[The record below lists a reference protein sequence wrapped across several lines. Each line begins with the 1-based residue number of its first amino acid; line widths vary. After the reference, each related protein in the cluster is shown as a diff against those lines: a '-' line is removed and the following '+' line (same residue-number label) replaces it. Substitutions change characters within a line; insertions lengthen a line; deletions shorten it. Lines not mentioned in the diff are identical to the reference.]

1 MATVA
6 YDARVFIR
14 GGVSTSLSGAK
25 NIVIHIRHRFYALT
39 TSPPRPPRAR
49 RVAFDPS
56 RAVERDFVRQTVVF
70 SQRRVAKRPPRR
82 RRRHALTASFAPAVK
97 PIIAIS
103 VVTARPTTAGPRR
116 APTVVRRPRSTN
128 GVLVLIARAREITH
142 ALVRAHPA
150 SSTSVPVPVS
160 ASTSTDA
167 PSRCRA
173 RRGVARRRGRRR
185 VHDGGAGATVQPTA
199 MSTIV
204 VRVSTPHQRAR
215 AGAGDVARDVL
226 GVCVLSGEP
235 HRASCAVRRTP
246 RARRVFVVVG

>member
-82 RRRHALTASFAPAVK
+82 RRRRRRRHALTASFAPAVK

-150 SSTSVPVPVS
+150 SSMSVPVPVS

-185 VHDGGAGATVQPTA
+185 VHDGGAARLSNRPRCPPSWCGSPLHISA
-199 MSTIV
+199 
-204 VRVSTPHQRAR
+204 RAR
-215 AGAGDVARDVL
+215 ARVT
-226 GVCVLSGEP
+226 S
-235 HRASCAVRRTP
+235 RAT
-246 RARRVFVVVG
+246 F

>member
-82 RRRHALTASFAPAVK
+82 RRRRRRRHALTASFAPAVK

-150 SSTSVPVPVS
+150 SSMSMPVPVS

-167 PSRCRA
+167 PSSSRAPSSRCRA
-173 RRGVARRRGRRR
+173 TTRSSTRPRRRRWRDCPTDR
-185 VHDGGAGATVQPTA
+185 DVHHRGAGLHISA
-199 MSTIV
+199 
-204 VRVSTPHQRAR
+204 RAR
-215 AGAGDVARDVL
+215 ARVT
-226 GVCVLSGEP
+226 S
-235 HRASCAVRRTP
+235 RAT
-246 RARRVFVVVG
+246 F